1 MGGRRESN
9 VLRSACILAAL
20 MPVLFGLLAG
30 CTPTPFVAGREIS
43 TPAGCAEAR
52 ERGHEC

>member
-1 MGGRRESN
+1 VKLN
-9 VLRSACILAAL
+9 VLQSVALIVIVEIGLAI
-20 MPVLFGLLAG
+20 LLAG
-30 CTPTPFVAGREIS
+30 CAPTPFVTGREIS